1 MSSSGTEKKVASK
14 FLRPGSLQIAAGLVG
29 KGSRGNIGKNFS
41 RLPTIGRGTQLDSLG
56 KTVIEPNRMHSPV
69 VNATA
74 VGNNQA
80 ANVGNNQGTH
90 SANKMHD
97 PFGEAANIGRGSQST
112 FIGKVGTH
120 SKNKHVPIDDQNANP
135 NIIANDVHNSEKTTL
150 LKRSVPA
157 TGFKSDSSNK
167 AGTCSRRRQRPLD
180 APNSTPT
187 DTELPLSGRGAQPPT
202 GTELPLSGRGAQ
214 PPTGTELPLSGRGA
228 QPPTGTELP
237 LSGRGA
243 QLPTGTE
250 LPLSGRGAQPPT
262 GTELPLSGRGAQP
275 PTGTELPLSGRGAQP
290 PTGNELPLSG
300 PGLQT
305 APLVNARKR
314 SKRKNVSIETQI
326 SSPNIATKDDEVRA
340 LVAWVGWVDGCP
352 APSAQDYL
360 VSRRNAFF
368 FCVESQ
374 HFMSFDFPAPFT
386 IVETAPAITETESDH
401 NQEGLES
408 RALFREVRSFRF

>member
-14 FLRPGSLQIAAGLVG
+14 FLRPGSLQIAAGLAG

-74 VGNNQA
+74 VGNNQGRGTQLASLGKNVIEPNRMHAHGVKA

-135 NIIANDVHNSEKTTL
+135 NIIANDVHNSEKITL
-150 LKRSVPA
+150 LKRRVPA
-157 TGFKSDSSNK
+157 TG
-167 AGTCSRRRQRPLD
+167 GTCSRRRQRPLD

-187 DTELPLSGRGAQPPT
+187 DTELPLSGRDAQPPTGTELPLSGRGAQPPTCTELPLSGRGAQPPT

-228 QPPTGTELP
+228 PPPTGYSLHS
-237 LSGRGA
+237 LS
-243 QLPTGTE
+243 
-250 LPLSGRGAQPPT
+250 SDSPP
-262 GTELPLSGRGAQP
+262 R
-275 PTGTELPLSGRGAQP
+275 
-290 PTGNELPLSG
+290 
-300 PGLQT
+300 
-305 APLVNARKR
+305 
-314 SKRKNVSIETQI
+314 
-326 SSPNIATKDDEVRA
+326 
-340 LVAWVGWVDGCP
+340 
-352 APSAQDYL
+352 
-360 VSRRNAFF
+360 
-368 FCVESQ
+368 
-374 HFMSFDFPAPFT
+374 
-386 IVETAPAITETESDH
+386 
-401 NQEGLES
+401 
-408 RALFREVRSFRF
+408 